1 MQPQIGTLSATGLYT
16 SPAAI
21 TTQQSLSIIA
31 TSVADPTKTASA
43 TVTLMPGIRVSVTP
57 TLVRM
62 KPSQSQQFTATVTNT
77 SNTAVTWTAIP
88 AIGTISASGLYTA
101 PVKVSQK
108 QTVKIVVTSQ
118 ADPRQTSTAT
128 VVLTP

>member
-1 MQPQIGTLSATGLYT
+1 
-16 SPAAI
+16 
-21 TTQQSLSIIA
+21 
-31 TSVADPTKTASA
+31 
-43 TVTLMPGIRVSVTP
+43 
-57 TLVRM
+57 
-62 KPSQSQQFTATVTNT
+62 
-77 SNTAVTWTAIP
+77 
-88 AIGTISASGLYTA
+88 LYTA